1 MQLSSVRFAGLV
13 TADQEGSLW
22 LNGLVFG
29 GVLGG
34 PQQALMRGI
43 FAEMQTL
50 QEHVY
55 YQAVQ
60 DDTPDILAE
69 LLRLEGA
76 LQRYNPRILE
86 KPSSPDRYHHCTLAQ
101 PCPFDVSAVLVC
113 WSFGQHRVLQ
123 WHIESALLT
132 KTMPDIVY
140 YRTRL
145 LFLLYECKR

>member
-1 MQLSSVRFAGLV
+1 MVCQFADWFLICIGFAGLV

-55 YQAVQ
+55 YQAIQ

-86 KPSSPDRYHHCTLAQ
+86 KPSSPDRYHHYTLEQ
-101 PCPFDVSAVLVC
+101 PCPFHVSAVFMC
-113 WSFGQHRVLQ
+113 WSFGKTRVLH
-123 WHIESALLT
+123 WHIESAVLNNA
-132 KTMPDIVY
+132 
-140 YRTRL
+140 
-145 LFLLYECKR
+145 

>member
-1 MQLSSVRFAGLV
+1 LGLQLISIGSAIISIGFAGLV
-13 TADQEGSLW
+13 TPDQEGSLW

-29 GVLGG
+29 GVQGG

-55 YQAVQ
+55 YQAIQ

-86 KPSSPDRYHHCTLAQ
+86 KPSSPDRYHHCTLEQ
-101 PCPFDVSAVLVC
+101 PCPLMCLLSLYA
-113 WSFGQHRVLQ
+113 G
-123 WHIESALLT
+123 ALDNT
-132 KTMPDIVY
+132 DSCIG
-140 YRTRL
+140 
-145 LFLLYECKR
+145 

>member
-1 MQLSSVRFAGLV
+1 MSICRSYELLSIGFAGLV

-55 YQAVQ
+55 YQAIQ

-86 KPSSPDRYHHCTLAQ
+86 KPSSPDRYHHCTLKQ
-101 PCPFDVSAVLVC
+101 PCFFDVYSPCMLEL
-113 WSFGQHRVLQ
+113 WKTQSL
-123 WHIESALLT
+123 ALA
-132 KTMPDIVY
+132 Y
-140 YRTRL
+140 
-145 LFLLYECKR
+145 

>member
-1 MQLSSVRFAGLV
+1 MQLISIGFAGLV
-13 TADQEGSLW
+13 TPDQEGSLW

-55 YQAVQ
+55 YQAIQ

-86 KPSSPDRYHHCTLAQ
+86 KPSSPDRYHDCTLEQ
-101 PCPFDVSAVLVC
+101 PCPFHVSAVLVR
-113 WSFGQHRVLQ
+113 WSLGKQSFAV
-123 WHIESALLT
+123 A
-132 KTMPDIVY
+132 Y
-140 YRTRL
+140 
-145 LFLLYECKR
+145 

>member
-1 MQLSSVRFAGLV
+1 MGLQLISIGFAGLV
-13 TADQEGSLW
+13 TADHEGSLW

-55 YQAVQ
+55 YQAIQ

-86 KPSSPDRYHHCTLAQ
+86 KPSSPDRYYHCTLKQ
-101 PCPFDVSAVLVC
+101 PCLVMMC
-113 WSFGQHRVLQ
+113 LLSLYAGALETAESCIGC
-123 WHIESALLT
+123 IESALLRRT
-132 KTMPDIVY
+132 TRNTVC
-140 YRTRL
+140 YRTL
-145 LFLLYECKR
+145 LSFPAL

>member
-1 MQLSSVRFAGLV
+1 V

-55 YQAVQ
+55 YQAIQ

-86 KPSSPDRYHHCTLAQ
+86 KPSSPDRYNHCTLEQ
-101 PCPFDVSAVLVC
+101 PCFFDVDSPHMLELLKTESCISLLSLRSLQRQCLTLSVTEH
-113 WSFGQHRVLQ
+113 SF
-123 WHIESALLT
+123 
-132 KTMPDIVY
+132 
-140 YRTRL
+140 
-145 LFLLYECKR
+145 F